1 MALDELSRMD
11 SIIERLLVL
20 ARLNQSDHLLRG
32 QVELEPLLEDVF
44 MRWSELAP
52 RVWRLGALA
61 PGRLLVDG
69 DGLRAA
75 LDALLENAVEVL
87 CRIPRSSCAPGFA
100 DAPRY

>member
-1 MALDELSRMD
+1 
-11 SIIERLLVL
+11 
-20 ARLNQSDHLLRG
+20 
-32 QVELEPLLEDVF
+32 

-75 LDALLENAVEVL
+75 LDALLENAVKYSSPHTSIEL
-87 CRIPRSSCAPGFA
+87 RSQALRTHDGVDRSPG
-100 DAPRY
+100 